1 MIRIWKRSLK
11 LLSERDKR
19 ILFTIAFVQSCL
31 GFLDLIG
38 VALIGVL
45 GALSISGIQSR
56 SPGNRV
62 ASVLDFLN
70 IEDFSFQAQAAI
82 IGCTAS
88 IFLVTRTLITV
99 VFIRKST
106 LFLTRKSA
114 IISGKLLKNILN
126 RDLVFIRQRSNQETL
141 YAVGFGL
148 TSITV
153 GIIGSAINIVSDFS
167 VLILII
173 IGLFSVDP
181 SVALITIILFGFIG
195 FLIYRMQ
202 HSRAKLLGDKYSS
215 LNIQNEQSI
224 IEALNTYRELTVHGR
239 KMVIA
244 NKIQKSRIEI
254 SSILSEL
261 NFMPQISKYIIE
273 STVIIGALIVCGIQ
287 FLRSDSVQAVAILSI
302 FLASGSRIAPA
313 VMRMQQGLI
322 TIKTSMG
329 YALPTFALIDE
340 LEPVQEIELDE
351 QVKDFTHAEFYP
363 VISINNLSFRYPEKT
378 DNAIEIDELT
388 IDAGSHI
395 ALVGPSG
402 SGKTTFADLLLGV
415 IKPQKGSI
423 LISGSSPSVAINK
436 WPGAISYVPQDV
448 VIVNGDIL
456 TNIALGYEEY
466 ERNADQLQKAVES
479 SQLEEILIE
488 LKNQNLG
495 EMGGK
500 LSGGQRQRLGIARA
514 LYTSPKLLVLDEA
527 TSSLDADTELLISG
541 RLTARSNETTLISI
555 AHRLSTVRS
564 ADCVFYIDKGKI
576 LASGKFDEVRALIPD
591 FDRQANLMGL

>member
-1 MIRIWKRSLK
+1 M
-11 LLSERDKR
+11 
-19 ILFTIAFVQSCL
+19 
-31 GFLDLIG
+31 
-38 VALIGVL
+38 
-45 GALSISGIQSR
+45 
-56 SPGNRV
+56 
-62 ASVLDFLN
+62 
-70 IEDFSFQAQAAI
+70 
-82 IGCTAS
+82 
-88 IFLVTRTLITV
+88 
-99 VFIRKST
+99 
-106 LFLTRKSA
+106 
-114 IISGKLLKNILN
+114 
-126 RDLVFIRQRSNQETL
+126 
-141 YAVGFGL
+141 
-148 TSITV
+148 
-153 GIIGSAINIVSDFS
+153 
-167 VLILII
+167 
-173 IGLFSVDP
+173 
-181 SVALITIILFGFIG
+181 
-195 FLIYRMQ
+195 
-202 HSRAKLLGDKYSS
+202 
-215 LNIQNEQSI
+215 
-224 IEALNTYRELTVHGR
+224 
-239 KMVIA
+239 
-244 NKIQKSRIEI
+244 
-254 SSILSEL
+254 
-261 NFMPQISKYIIE
+261 
-273 STVIIGALIVCGIQ
+273 
-287 FLRSDSVQAVAILSI
+287 
-302 FLASGSRIAPA
+302 
-313 VMRMQQGLI
+313 
-322 TIKTSMG
+322 
-329 YALPTFALIDE
+329 
-340 LEPVQEIELDE
+340 EPVQEIELDE

-388 IDAGSHI
+388 IEAGSHI

-541 RLTARSNETTLISI
+541 RLTSRSNETTLISI

>member
-1 MIRIWKRSLK
+1 MIKIWKRSLK

-62 ASVLDFLN
+62 SSVLDFLN

-181 SVALITIILFGFIG
+181 SVALITVILFGFIG

-244 NKIQKSRIEI
+244 DKIQKSRIEI

-351 QVKDFTHAEFYP
+351 HVKDFTHAEFYP

-388 IDAGSHI
+388 IEAGSHI

-423 LISGSSPSVAINK
+423 LISGSSPSMAINK

-576 LASGKFDEVRALIPD
+576 LASGKFEEVRALIPD

>member
-1 MIRIWKRSLK
+1 
-11 LLSERDKR
+11 
-19 ILFTIAFVQSCL
+19 
-31 GFLDLIG
+31 
-38 VALIGVL
+38 
-45 GALSISGIQSR
+45 
-56 SPGNRV
+56 
-62 ASVLDFLN
+62 
-70 IEDFSFQAQAAI
+70 
-82 IGCTAS
+82 
-88 IFLVTRTLITV
+88 
-99 VFIRKST
+99 
-106 LFLTRKSA
+106 
-114 IISGKLLKNILN
+114 
-126 RDLVFIRQRSNQETL
+126 
-141 YAVGFGL
+141 
-148 TSITV
+148 
-153 GIIGSAINIVSDFS
+153 
-167 VLILII
+167 
-173 IGLFSVDP
+173 
-181 SVALITIILFGFIG
+181 
-195 FLIYRMQ
+195 MQ
-202 HSRAKLLGDKYSS
+202 HSRAKLLGDKYSG

-239 KMVIA
+239 KIVIA
-244 NKIQKSRIEI
+244 HKIQKSRIEI

-340 LEPVQEIELDE
+340 LEPVQEIELDDHV
-351 QVKDFTHAEFYP
+351 QDFTHAEFNP
-363 VISINNLSFRYPEKT
+363 VISINNLSFKYPEKT
-378 DNAIEIDELT
+378 DNAIEIDTLT
-388 IDAGSHI
+388 IEAGSHV

-456 TNIALGYEEY
+456 TNIALGYEEF
-466 ERNADQLQKAVES
+466 ERNTDQLQKAVEN